1 MNTQTTMP
9 PVRKTVTVKQPQDQA
24 FALFTGRIAQWWP
37 GGGVPGGDP
46 GARPGTV
53 VLEPRP
59 QGKIYRRHDDGS
71 IEFWGEV
78 QVWEPPHRLVLVW
91 QPARP
96 SPPLILGITSVV
108 VPILGIL
115 AAPFAI
121 VFGIPGRRRAREG
134 ARQGGLA
141 TAGLTLGAIGF
152 VLWGV
157 LIVGG
162 ALVISST
169 YVDGEEEQVP
179 VEPVPTGQVGD

>member
-1 MNTQTTMP
+1 MAARTEYDTRWDDVLRLYAAAGHENGS
-9 PVRKTVTVKQPQDQA
+9 A
-24 FALFTGRIAQWWP
+24 IA
-37 GGGVPGGDP
+37 
-46 GARPGTV
+46 
-53 VLEPRP
+53 
-59 QGKIYRRHDDGS
+59 S
-71 IEFWGEV
+71 
-78 QVWEPPHRLVLVW
+78 
-91 QPARP
+91 
-96 SPPLILGITSVV
+96 LILGITSVV

-121 VFGIPGRRRAREG
+121 VFGIAGRRRAREG